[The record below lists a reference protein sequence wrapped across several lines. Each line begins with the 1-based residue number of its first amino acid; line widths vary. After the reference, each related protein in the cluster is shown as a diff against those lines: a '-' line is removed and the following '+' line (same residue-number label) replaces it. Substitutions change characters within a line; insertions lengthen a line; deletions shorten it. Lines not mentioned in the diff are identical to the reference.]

1 MLPKVVLHKRNG
13 HRLPPRDTSTHPGE
27 LIRLVH
33 SGQGGPTRPTF
44 GLVKF
49 ASLVKSETRGALAD
63 QAARGT
69 DAVRAAIDG
78 ALADTRAAF
87 ERGERADI
95 RAMLDVRRGQADLAA
110 RMVARLTGVTRTG
123 APDRRPASRRRL
135 LSLNEA
141 VAETL
146 YMLVPHLG
154 GRLTVVTRLDAG
166 LPFVAGDP
174 NDLGQALAA
183 LIVCAAHLAL
193 AGGGDGTVVVET
205 GHDEPVVSGERVV
218 CVRVGT
224 EAQGRPEGLDL
235 RAAARIA
242 AEHAGVVRAESLA
255 EGGVRLALE
264 LPAL

>member
-1 MLPKVVLHKRNG
+1 MLHKRNG
-13 HRLPPRDTSTHPGE
+13 HHLPPRDTSTHPGE

-33 SGQGGPTRPTF
+33 SSPGGPTRPTV

-49 ASLVKSETRGALAD
+49 ASLVRSETRGALAD

-69 DAVRAAIDG
+69 DAVRAAIDVS
-78 ALADTRAAF
+78 LAATRAAF
-87 ERGERADI
+87 ELGELADI
-95 RAMLDVRRGQADLAA
+95 RALLDARRAQADLGAG
-110 RMVARLTGVTRTG
+110 MVARLTGVTRTT
-123 APDRRPASRRRL
+123 ARDRRPTGRRRL
-135 LSLNEA
+135 LNINEV

-146 YMLVPHLG
+146 YLLVPRLG

-174 NDLGQALAA
+174 SDLGQALAA
-183 LIVCAAHLAL
+183 LIAGVGHLAL
-193 AGGGDGTVVVET
+193 ADGAEGTVVVET
-205 GHDEPVVSGERVV
+205 GSQEPVVSGERVV

-224 EAQGRPEGLDL
+224 EAQGRLEALDL
-235 RAAARIA
+235 GAAERIA
-242 AEHAGVVRAESLA
+242 AEHGGVVRAESLA